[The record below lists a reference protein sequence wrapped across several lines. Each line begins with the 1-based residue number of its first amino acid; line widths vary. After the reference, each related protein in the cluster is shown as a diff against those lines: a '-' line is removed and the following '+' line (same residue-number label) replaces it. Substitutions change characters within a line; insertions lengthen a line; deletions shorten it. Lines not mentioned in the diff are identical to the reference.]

1 MAARQKH
8 GFDNEKKIIGANG
21 LRSAKGY
28 TNKWDAYADIAHV
41 GNMKYYDLP
50 VQIKTIRKGG
60 SVDMGDVFRHSKTD
74 QDFILHVEFYDK
86 KDKTKIMES
95 HILYIDIGKWKTL
108 FEFGDYNFLRECL
121 GRITNKHSDD
131 IRWKKMMFEMKS
143 RWGDRPVK
151 LAPKRDHKKQK
162 RIQCTIPNSKFY
174 NEIIPMFKKA
184 TYY

>member
-95 HILYIDIGKWKTL
+95 HILYI
-108 FEFGDYNFLRECL
+108 
-121 GRITNKHSDD
+121 
-131 IRWKKMMFEMKS
+131 
-143 RWGDRPVK
+143 
-151 LAPKRDHKKQK
+151 Q
-162 RIQCTIPNSKFY
+162 
-174 NEIIPMFKKA
+174 
-184 TYY
+184 